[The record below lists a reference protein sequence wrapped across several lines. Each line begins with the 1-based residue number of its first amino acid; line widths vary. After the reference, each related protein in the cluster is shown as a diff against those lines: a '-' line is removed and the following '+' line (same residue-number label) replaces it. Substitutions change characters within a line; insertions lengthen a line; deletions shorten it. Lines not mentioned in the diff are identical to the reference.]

1 MEITSTPLRLID
13 IYVASLS
20 QWRLSTCLVRNL
32 LDVPSMW
39 LCVLSM
45 KSCDLTILCR
55 VRAGWCRW
63 AATMLV
69 NVIGSR
75 IQGDA
80 DFMDEDNKDEVMLQT
95 A

>member
-1 MEITSTPLRLID
+1 
-13 IYVASLS
+13 
-20 QWRLSTCLVRNL
+20 
-32 LDVPSMW
+32 
-39 LCVLSM
+39 
-45 KSCDLTILCR
+45 
-55 VRAGWCRW
+55 
-63 AATMLV
+63 MLV